1 MHSEMHAHLECTDL
15 KSLTHSL
22 LFHLR
27 EHLQKYSDQQSYNM
41 INLFTVSLTV
51 SERAKDFMPPL
62 QLLHLETFLFF
73 PCPFTGF
80 SLWLSLQCRRPGF
93 DPQIG
98 KIPWRREMPPTP
110 VIWPREF
117 HGLHSPWGCK
127 ESDKTECLSLCLAVN
142 RASPCLWLYHS
153 EVLHKWSA
161 SLSGLHSSFISS
173 RAAVPTFLGP
183 KDQFHGRQFFHRPGW
198 GEMVSG

>member
-1 MHSEMHAHLECTDL
+1 MPAIKWHISHHFQNIVSVVTHSAYSNGRKKGKTKHKHKNIHKRTRTHMHSEMHAHLECTDL

-27 EHLQKYSDQQSYNM
+27 EHLQQYSDQQSYNM

-80 SLWLSLQCRRPGF
+80 SLWLS
-93 DPQIG
+93 
-98 KIPWRREMPPTP
+98 W
-110 VIWPREF
+110 
-117 HGLHSPWGCK
+117 
-127 ESDKTECLSLCLAVN
+127 
-142 RASPCLWLYHS
+142 
-153 EVLHKWSA
+153 
-161 SLSGLHSSFISS
+161 
-173 RAAVPTFLGP
+173 
-183 KDQFHGRQFFHRPGW
+183 
-198 GEMVSG
+198 